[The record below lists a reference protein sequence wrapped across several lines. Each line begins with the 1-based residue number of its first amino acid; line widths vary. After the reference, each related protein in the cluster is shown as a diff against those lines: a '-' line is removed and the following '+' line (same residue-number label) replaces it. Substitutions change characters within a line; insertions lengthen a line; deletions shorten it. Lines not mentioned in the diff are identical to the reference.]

1 MYISL
6 PLTFTKFFMKKRL
19 SYILVFIFS
28 LGLSFTAQAKQTFTI
43 FQSKPEIQHIDLGSP
58 GMSLGD
64 ILAFE
69 APFTTKDGE
78 KGKMLGMVTIVSLP
92 TGPNDPFLDRI
103 ISAVLDFG
111 ENNTLIVGG
120 KSVYNSYQSEIKDN
134 APQIRAVIGGT
145 GRFIG
150 ARGQITTSRSP
161 SGNYE
166 HVIQLLD

>member
-1 MYISL
+1 
-6 PLTFTKFFMKKRL
+6 
-19 SYILVFIFS
+19 
-28 LGLSFTAQAKQTFTI
+28 
-43 FQSKPEIQHIDLGSP
+43 
-58 GMSLGD
+58 
-64 ILAFE
+64 
-69 APFTTKDGE
+69 
-78 KGKMLGMVTIVSLP
+78 MLGMVTIVSLP

-111 ENNTLIVGG
+111 ENDTLIVGG

-150 ARGQITTSRSP
+150 ARGQITTSRST